1 MSRSILLAATLASS
15 ILASPAQA
23 AILVFTTTLSGSNEV
38 PSVSSPGT
46 GTGTVTIDTDAN
58 TLQVALSFSGLL
70 GNTTA
75 SHIHCCAAPGSNA
88 PVATQVPTFVG
99 FPVGV
104 TAGSYN
110 RVFDLTQPSSFNPAF
125 LNNAVNG
132 GNVNAARQT
141 LINGIIAGQ
150 SYLNVHTTL
159 FPGGEIRGQ
168 LTAAVPEPSTWAMML
183 LGFGTIGAMMR
194 RSRRVKARLVA
205 A

>member
-88 PVATQVPTFVG
+88 PVATQVPTFIG

-110 RVFDLTQPSSFNPAF
+110 RVFDLTQASSFNPAF
-125 LNNAVNG
+125 LNNAING
-132 GNVNAARQT
+132 GNVITARQT

-168 LTAAVPEPSTWAMML
+168 LTAAVPELSTWAMML

>member
-1 MSRSILLAATLASS
+1 
-15 ILASPAQA
+15 
-23 AILVFTTTLSGSNEV
+23 
-38 PSVSSPGT
+38 
-46 GTGTVTIDTDAN
+46 
-58 TLQVALSFSGLL
+58 
-70 GNTTA
+70 
-75 SHIHCCAAPGSNA
+75 
-88 PVATQVPTFVG
+88 VPTFVG

-150 SYLNVHTTL
+150 SYLNVRTTL